1 MKSNQFCDV
10 DFLVGGN
17 IEKLTRIP
25 AHIAIVVAR
34 SDWLRTKIRNERARL
49 KTMASEED
57 DSEPNKLKQR
67 LEVMQIPFLKDR
79 FFTLFKVNSRFLNRN
94 ELLFLGTFT

>member
-17 IEKLTRIP
+17 NEKLTRIP

-34 SDWLRTKIRNERARL
+34 SDWLRAKIRDERARL
-49 KTMASEED
+49 KTMVSDKED
-57 DSEPNKLKQR
+57 TEVAKSKTR
-67 LEVMQIPFLKDR
+67 LEV
-79 FFTLFKVNSRFLNRN
+79 V
-94 ELLFLGTFT
+94 